1 MKFRTALINALVL
14 ASATALTACGSADE
28 GTTGPGG
35 GQSSNNPFTQ
45 DFVDE
50 GKADTGYVNPDGI
63 EVEVDL
69 EGDVKTSSYRVH
81 ESPAFLAQF
90 ATTYLRQRREFYL
103 ESLAEDSTSEDRVEW
118 LVDGTWITASKAA
131 TVATSKLTHWRLRGV
146 NAVLLNEA
154 KSGVKAG
161 TVFQAEIPMDPFNVM
176 SAAGS
181 KCADYDS
188 HMPLSQDVYWY
199 LWNPEKT
206 SCTIPTQQ
214 MKLTVS
220 KMFAAPKRT
229 YPEYDKLM
237 KDGKVTA
244 VVLFGQIGDGA
255 ISPSD
260 PGMTGLETMAE
271 WLIEGGFHEVTPA
284 PIGRRFSKHIGTV
297 DMEIDLYS
305 PHDFSGLGDFAH
317 FDNFQ
322 KALSEHEIVVYD
334 GHSMLG
340 ASDFWSRPDYPSNY
354 QMFLYGGCLGYEYY
368 VKPIVEGKGGWKN
381 LDMVSSVIEVTA
393 SANEFAAP
401 ILARIAWSL
410 NHKNKSSWPSILKA
424 VRESVGDSTFGASG
438 VRDNCWSPSGSMCQ

>member
-1 MKFRTALINALVL
+1 MSFRTGFIKLIGL
-14 ASATALTACGSADE
+14 ASVSALAACSSAEDGS
-28 GTTGPGG
+28 TGPSAPNG
-35 GQSSNNPFTQ
+35 SNPFTQ
-45 DFVDE
+45 DFMDE

-69 EGDVKTSSYRVH
+69 EGDVTTSSYQIH

-90 ATTYLRQRREFYL
+90 ATTYLRQRGEFYL
-103 ESLAEDSTSEDRVEW
+103 ESLAEDSTSADRVEW
-118 LVDGTWITASKAA
+118 LVDGTWVTATKAQS
-131 TVATSKLTHWRLRGV
+131 VSTSKLTHWRLRAV
-146 NAVLLNEA
+146 NAVLLHQA
-154 KSGVKAG
+154 KTGVKTG
-161 TVFQAEIPMDPFNVM
+161 TQFQAKIPLDPFNVM
-176 SAAGS
+176 SKAGN
-181 KCADYDS
+181 KCADPDGHIS
-188 HMPLSQDVYWY
+188 LDQSVYWY

-220 KMFAAPKRT
+220 KMFAAPKKT
-229 YPEYDKLM
+229 YPEYDKLT

-284 PIGRRFSKHIGTV
+284 PLGRRFSKHISTV

-305 PHDFSGLGDFAH
+305 PHEFSGLGDFGN

-340 ASDFWSRPDYPSNY
+340 ASDFWSRPDYPSGY

-381 LDMVSSVIEVTA
+381 LDMLSSVVEVTA

-410 NHKNKSSWPSILKA
+410 SHKNKSSWPSILKA
-424 VRESVGDSTFGASG
+424 VRDNVGDSTFGASG
-438 VRDNCWSPSGSMCQ
+438 VRDNCWSPTGSMCN